1 MILNLAILLIAM
13 LNILLSIFL
22 VYRIK
27 KVNIKKQS
35 QIGTIILD
43 DKNSFYIELNDE
55 ESINKIHNSDYVLFA
70 VKDNIKT
77 LN

>member
-55 ESINKIHNSDYVLFA
+55 EAINKIHNSDYVLFA